1 MKKISRYRLYEE
13 DVNNNDQKSGNS
25 SLDNSQQQTNTNN
38 TTTNASPELQSLYN
52 QLNGLV
58 KQFNDYE
65 TFYKRRQLQIERE
78 HTEKSA
84 MFNNQISALKKQIA
98 DKGGVVSESLTKDTI
113 NYCKSKVLFESAQLS
128 KADELCAAISA
139 ANDSLETLSYHIDSK
154 SAMSFARKLLVFIN
168 EKYWNDGENHW
179 DELEDYFRTI
189 IIKSNISFSRR
200 ELNQFLESFENILRK
215 NTAYGWIFG
224 K

>member
-25 SLDNSQQQTNTNN
+25 SLDNSQKTSTEQQANIQKQTKV
-38 TTTNASPELQSLYN
+38 AQLQKEIVELQGRLNLLKRTYDQNVYN
-52 QLNGLV
+52 L
-58 KQFNDYE
+58 
-65 TFYKRRQLQIERE
+65 RQQIDLR
-78 HTEKSA
+78 
-84 MFNNQISALKKQIA
+84 NKQITTL
-98 DKGGVVSESLTKDTI
+98 GGIPVGNTISEGFVSYI
-113 NYCKSKVLFESAQLS
+113 KSKKLFESAQLS